1 MVDFRLPDIDQYTT
15 RAHRRRIRRRTTACL
30 AAAVIFCTAY
40 ALILPA
46 VTIEK
51 ECPIPEHTHTEECYT
66 QIVSKTSLVPVCT
79 PQSLGVHQHIPE
91 CSTNC
96 GYADFVIHTHDSF

>member
-66 QIVSKTSLVPVCT
+66 QIVSKTSWSWSVHR
-79 PQSLGVHQHIPE
+79 SLLEFI
-91 CSTNC
+91 STSLN
-96 GYADFVIHTHDSF
+96 APPTAVTRIL